1 MSVAARARIAAA
13 QCARWACLSVDKG
26 GPALDK
32 SEGVVKDEDLLCSAG
47 TAFFAREVEDQ
58 DSGNLTL
65 NHISVE
71 DRFHQP
77 SIRPSTS
84 TMILLCE
91 HPALCGMRERPINNL
106 RSSLRRPGPSPS
118 CRKIK
123 PTLDV
128 SCFLRPSPR
137 RSSSVL

>member
-13 QCARWACLSVDKG
+13 QCARWACLSVDKRAG
-26 GPALDK
+26 RPSIRAKALSRTK
-32 SEGVVKDEDLLCSAG
+32 ISSAVPS

-91 HPALCGMRERPINNL
+91 HPARAGCGLSLDKSEGVVKDEDLLCSAEHRVFRQRG
-106 RSSLRRPGPSPS
+106 
-118 CRKIK
+118 
-123 PTLDV
+123 
-128 SCFLRPSPR
+128 
-137 RSSSVL
+137 

>member
-1 MSVAARARIAAA
+1 MLSKNVAKLSGCNMGHAVAARLFLPR
-13 QCARWACLSVDKG
+13 
-26 GPALDK
+26 
-32 SEGVVKDEDLLCSAG
+32 GVPSIRAKPLTRTKISSAVPS

-106 RSSLRRPGPSPS
+106 RSSLRRPGPAPS
-118 CRKIK
+118 CSRPPQDQTNPRCELFPPPLS
-123 PTLDV
+123 PT
-128 SCFLRPSPR
+128 
-137 RSSSVL
+137 